1 MSRILI
7 PRSDSLGAK
16 IIEPSDFEKY
26 FSSDIVRDYRKSGF
40 VITAGSGLS
49 VDIAVGTAR
58 VKGLY
63 VEADASEKVGSLT
76 ANQPNY
82 IYITLA
88 RDSNSEAESWSFTKN
103 TTGSLPTDSFF
114 IGTAVCGGSSVT
126 SINQTEVIDSALV
139 INTGDDSIISK
150 KSVLIAD
157 YTTPTAVTASSAAS
171 GYASSKAKDDS
182 TSTVWKTNSEANPF
196 IYADMGSAVNLCAI
210 AWYNDAATTE
220 TTVKIQTSTDASNWT
235 DKRTVL
241 TSNLVA
247 SVYNFIRFNTTTA
260 RYIRIYGSSGSSV
273 VLSAAEIKVQKQTD
287 SELLLSHGHLS
298 ISITDTG
305 IELDGTA

>member
-7 PRSDSLGAK
+7 PRSDSQSAK

-26 FSSDIVRDYRKSGF
+26 FSSDIVRDYRKTGF
-40 VITAGSGLS
+40 TITAGSGLS
-49 VDIAVGTAR
+49 INIAAGTAR

-63 VEADASEKVGSLT
+63 VEADASENVASLT
-76 ANQPNY
+76 ANSPNH

-88 RDSNSEAESWSFTKN
+88 RGSNSEAESWSFTKN
-103 TTGSLPTDSFF
+103 TSGSLPADSFF
-114 IGTAVCGGSSVT
+114 IGNAVCGGSTVT
-126 SINQTEVIDSALV
+126 TVNQTEVVDSALV
-139 INTGDDSIISK
+139 INTGDDSVISK

-171 GYASSKAKDDS
+171 GFASANAKDDN
-182 TSTVWKTNSEANPF
+182 TSTVWKTNASTNPF

-210 AWYNDAATTE
+210 AWYNNAATTE
-220 TTVKIQTSTDASNWT
+220 TTVKIQTSTDASSWT

-241 TSNLVA
+241 TANLVA
-247 SVYNFIRFNTTTA
+247 SVYNFIRFNTVTA
-260 RYIRIYGSSGSSV
+260 RYIRIYGSSGSSL
-273 VLSAAEIKVQKQTD
+273 VLSAAEIKVQKKTD
-287 SELLLSHGHLS
+287 AELLISHGHLP
-298 ISITDTG
+298 ISNSDTG

>member
-7 PRSDSLGAK
+7 PRSDSQSAK

-26 FSSDIVRDYRKSGF
+26 FSSDIVRDYRKTGF

-49 VDIAVGTAR
+49 INIAAGTAR

-63 VEADASEKVGSLT
+63 VEADASENVASLT
-76 ANQPNY
+76 ANSPNH

-103 TTGSLPTDSFF
+103 TSGSLPADSFF
-114 IGTAVCGGSSVT
+114 IGNAVCGGSTVT
-126 SINQTEVIDSALV
+126 TVNQTEVVDSALV
-139 INTGDDSIISK
+139 INTGDDSVISK

-171 GYASSKAKDDS
+171 GFASANAKDDN
-182 TSTVWKTNSEANPF
+182 TSTVWKTNASTNPF

-210 AWYNDAATTE
+210 AWYNNAATTE
-220 TTVKIQTSTDASNWT
+220 TTVKIQTSTDASSWT
-235 DKRTVL
+235 DKRTIL

-260 RYIRIYGSSGSSV
+260 RYIRIYGSSGSSL
-273 VLSAAEIKVQKQTD
+273 VLSAAEIKVQKKTD
-287 SELLLSHGHLS
+287 AELLISHGHLA
-298 ISITDTG
+298 ISNSDTG

>member
-40 VITAGSGLS
+40 LITAGSGLAIN
-49 VDIAVGTAR
+49 IAAGISR

-63 VEADASEKVGSLT
+63 VESDASESVGSLT

-88 RDSNSEAESWSFTKN
+88 RDTNSEAESWSFTKN

-126 SINQTEVIDSALV
+126 SINQTEVVDAPLL
-139 INTGDDSIISK
+139 INTGDDSVISK

-298 ISITDTG
+298 VSTTDTG

>member
-40 VITAGSGLS
+40 IITAGSGLS
-49 VDIAVGTAR
+49 IDIAAGTAR
-58 VKGLY
+58 IKGLY
-63 VEADASEKVGSLT
+63 VEADASENVGSLT
-76 ANQPNY
+76 ASSPNY

-103 TTGSLPTDSFF
+103 TTGSTPADSFPL
-114 IGTAVCGGSSVT
+114 GTIVCGGSTVT
-126 SINQTEVIDSALV
+126 TIDQTAIIDSALV
-139 INTGDDSIISK
+139 INTGEDSVIAK
-150 KSVLIAD
+150 KSETIAD

-171 GYASSKAKDDS
+171 GYASSKAKDDN
-182 TSTVWKTNSEANPF
+182 TGTVWKTNASTNPF
-196 IYADMGSAVNLCAI
+196 IYVDMGSAVNLCAI

-220 TTVKIQTSTDASNWT
+220 TTIKIQSSTDASAWT
-235 DKRTVL
+235 DERVIL
-241 TSNLVA
+241 TSRLA
-247 SVYNFIRFNTTTA
+247 STAYSFIRFNTVTA
-260 RYIRIYGSSGSSV
+260 RYIRIYGSSGSSL
-273 VLSAAEIKVQKQTD
+273 VLSSAEIKVQKKTD
-287 SELLLSHGHLS
+287 AELLISHGHLA
-298 ISITDTG
+298 ISNSDTG

>member
-7 PRSDSLGAK
+7 PRSDSISVK
-16 IIEPSDFEKY
+16 IIEPSDFEKM

-40 VITAGSGLS
+40 AITIGSGLS
-49 VDIAVGTAR
+49 VAIAAGTAR

-63 VEADASEKVGSLT
+63 IEATASENVGSLT
-76 ANQPNY
+76 ASSPNY

-103 TTGSLPTDSFF
+103 TTGTTPADSFF
-114 IGTAVCGGSSVT
+114 IGNAVCGGSTVT
-126 SINQTEVIDSALV
+126 SINQTEVVDSALV
-139 INTGDDSIISK
+139 INTGDDSIIAT

-157 YTTPTAVTASSAAS
+157 YTTPTAVTASSAAT
-171 GYASSKAKDDS
+171 GYASSKAKDDN
-182 TSTVWKTNSEANPF
+182 TSTVWKTNASTNPF
-196 IYADMGSAVNLCAI
+196 IYADMGSAVNLCAL

-220 TTVKIQTSTDASNWT
+220 TTVKIQTSTDASSWT
-235 DKRTVL
+235 DKRTIL

-247 SVYNFIRFNTTTA
+247 SVYNFIRFNTITA
-260 RYIRIYGSSGSSV
+260 RYIRIYGTSGSSL
-273 VLSAAEIKVQKQTD
+273 VLSAAELKVQKQTD
-287 SELLLSHGHLS
+287 SELLLSHGHLA
-298 ISITDTG
+298 ISNSDIG

>member
-7 PRSDSLGAK
+7 PRSDSQSAK

-26 FSSDIVRDYRKSGF
+26 FSSDIVRDYRKTGF
-40 VITAGSGLS
+40 TITAGSGLS
-49 VDIAVGTAR
+49 INIAAGTAR

-63 VEADASEKVGSLT
+63 VEADASENVASLT
-76 ANQPNY
+76 ANSPNH

-103 TTGSLPTDSFF
+103 TSGSLPADSFF
-114 IGTAVCGGSSVT
+114 IGNAVCGGSTVT
-126 SINQTEVIDSALV
+126 TVNQTEVIDSALV
-139 INTGDDSIISK
+139 INTGDDSVIAK

-157 YTTPTAVTASSAAS
+157 YTTPTEVTASIAAS
-171 GYASSKAKDDS
+171 GFASANAKDDN
-182 TSTVWKTNSEANPF
+182 TSTVWKTNASTNPF

-210 AWYNDAATTE
+210 AWYNNAATTE
-220 TTVKIQTSTDASNWT
+220 TTVKIQTSTDASSWT

-241 TSNLVA
+241 TANLVA
-247 SVYNFIRFNTTTA
+247 SVYNFIRFNTVTA
-260 RYIRIYGSSGSSV
+260 RYIRIYGSSGSSL
-273 VLSAAEIKVQKQTD
+273 VLSAAEIKVQKKTD
-287 SELLLSHGHLS
+287 AELLISHGHLA
-298 ISITDTG
+298 ISNSDTG

>member
-40 VITAGSGLS
+40 VITAGSGLAIN
-49 VDIAVGTAR
+49 IAAGISR

-63 VEADASEKVGSLT
+63 VESDASESVVSLT

-157 YTTPTAVTASSAAS
+157 YTTPTAVTASSAATS
-171 GYASSKAKDDS
+171 FASANAKDDN
-182 TSTVWKTNSEANPF
+182 TSTVWKTNAEANPS
-196 IYADMGSAVNLCAI
+196 IYADMGSAVNLCAL
-210 AWYNDAATTE
+210 AWYHDSATTE
-220 TTVKIQTSTDASNWT
+220 TSIKIQSSPNASSWT
-235 DKRTVL
+235 DERTILVSKL
-241 TSNLVA
+241 TA
-247 SVYNFIRFNTTTA
+247 SAYNYNRFNTVTA
-260 RYIRIYGSSGSSV
+260 RYLRIYGNSGSSL
-273 VLSAAEIKVQKQTD
+273 VLASAEIKVQKQTD
-287 SELLLSHGHLS
+287 AELLVSHGHLA
-298 ISITDTG
+298 ISNSDTG
-305 IELDGTA
+305 IELAGTA

>member
-7 PRSDSLGAK
+7 PRSDSISVK
-16 IIEPSDFEKY
+16 IIEPSDFEKM

-40 VITAGSGLS
+40 AIVAGSGLS
-49 VDIAVGTAR
+49 VDIALGTAR

-63 VEADASEKVGSLT
+63 IEATASENVGSLT
-76 ANQPNY
+76 ASSPNY

-103 TTGSLPTDSFF
+103 TTGTTPADSFPL
-114 IGTAVCGGSSVT
+114 GTVVCGGSTVT
-126 SINQTEVIDSALV
+126 TVDQTAIIDSALV
-139 INTGDDSIISK
+139 INTGENSVIAK
-150 KSVLIAD
+150 KSETIAD

-171 GYASSKAKDDS
+171 GYASSKAKDDN
-182 TSTVWKTNSEANPF
+182 TSTVWKTNASTNPF
-196 IYADMGSAVNLCAI
+196 IYADMGATVNLCAI

-220 TTVKIQTSTDASNWT
+220 TTIKIQSSPDASAWT
-235 DKRTVL
+235 DERVIL
-241 TSNLVA
+241 TSRLA
-247 SVYNFIRFNTTTA
+247 STAYSFIRFNTITA
-260 RYIRIYGSSGSSV
+260 RYIRIYGSSGSSL
-273 VLSAAEIKVQKQTD
+273 VLASAEIKVQKKTD

-298 ISITDTG
+298 ISNSDTG

>member
-26 FSSDIVRDYRKSGF
+26 FSSDIVRDYRKTGF
-40 VITAGSGLS
+40 IITAGSGLS
-49 VDIAVGTAR
+49 VNIALGTAR

-63 VEADASEKVGSLT
+63 IEATATENVATLT
-76 ANQPNY
+76 ANSPNH

-103 TTGSLPTDSFF
+103 TTGSLPADSFF
-114 IGTAVCGGSSVT
+114 LGNAVCGASTVT
-126 SINQTEVIDSALV
+126 TVNQTEVVDSALV
-139 INTGDDSIISK
+139 INTGDDSVIAK

-171 GYASSKAKDDS
+171 SFASANAKDDN
-182 TSTVWKTNSEANPF
+182 TSTVWKTNASTNPF

-210 AWYNDAATTE
+210 AWYNNAATTE
-220 TTVKIQTSTDASNWT
+220 TTVKIQTSTDASSWT

-247 SVYNFIRFNTTTA
+247 SVYNFIRFNTITA
-260 RYIRIYGSSGSSV
+260 RYIRIYGTSGSSL
-273 VLSAAEIKVQKQTD
+273 VLSAAEIKVQKKTD
-287 SELLLSHGHLS
+287 AELLISHGHLAVS
-298 ISITDTG
+298 NSDTG

>member
-26 FSSDIVRDYRKSGF
+26 FSSDIVKDYRKTGF

-49 VDIAVGTAR
+49 VNIALGTAR

-63 VEADASEKVGSLT
+63 IEATATENVATLT
-76 ANQPNY
+76 ANSPNH

-103 TTGSLPTDSFF
+103 TTGSLPADSFF
-114 IGTAVCGGSSVT
+114 LGNAVCGASTVT
-126 SINQTEVIDSALV
+126 TVNQTEVVDSALV
-139 INTGDDSIISK
+139 INTGDDSVIAK

-171 GYASSKAKDDS
+171 SFASANAKDDN
-182 TSTVWKTNSEANPF
+182 TSTVWKTNASTNPF

-210 AWYNDAATTE
+210 AWYNNAATTE
-220 TTVKIQTSTDASNWT
+220 TTVKIQTSTDASSWT

-247 SVYNFIRFNTTTA
+247 SVYNFIRFNTITA
-260 RYIRIYGSSGSSV
+260 RYIRIYGTSGSSL
-273 VLSAAEIKVQKQTD
+273 VLSAAEIKVQKKTD
-287 SELLLSHGHLS
+287 AELLISHGHLAVS
-298 ISITDTG
+298 NSDTG

>member
-26 FSSDIVRDYRKSGF
+26 FSSDIIRDYRKSGF

-63 VEADASEKVGSLT
+63 VEADASENVGSLT

-126 SINQTEVIDSALV
+126 SINQTEVVDAPLL
-139 INTGDDSIISK
+139 INTGDDSVISK

-171 GYASSKAKDDS
+171 RYAPSKAKDDS

>member
-40 VITAGSGLS
+40 IITAGSGLS
-49 VDIAVGTAR
+49 IDIAAGTAR
-58 VKGLY
+58 IKGLY
-63 VEADASEKVGSLT
+63 VEADASENVGSLT
-76 ANQPNY
+76 ASSPNY

-103 TTGSLPTDSFF
+103 TTGSLPADSFF
-114 IGTAVCGGSSVT
+114 IGNAVCGGSTVT
-126 SINQTEVIDSALV
+126 TVNQTEVVDSALV
-139 INTGDDSIISK
+139 INTGDDSVISK

-171 GYASSKAKDDS
+171 GFASSNAKDDN
-182 TSTVWKTNSEANPF
+182 TSTVWKTNASTNPF

-220 TTVKIQTSTDASNWT
+220 TTVKIQTSTDASSWT
-235 DKRTVL
+235 DKRTIL

-260 RYIRIYGSSGSSV
+260 RYIRIYGSSGSSL
-273 VLSAAEIKVQKQTD
+273 VLSAAEIKVQKKTD
-287 SELLLSHGHLS
+287 AELLISHGHLP
-298 ISITDTG
+298 ISNSDTG

>member
-26 FSSDIVRDYRKSGF
+26 FSSDIIRDYRKSGF

-63 VEADASEKVGSLT
+63 VEADASENVGSLT

-126 SINQTEVIDSALV
+126 SINQTEVVDAPLL
-139 INTGDDSIISK
+139 INTGDDSVISK

-171 GYASSKAKDDS
+171 GYASSKAKDDN

>member
-40 VITAGSGLS
+40 VITIGSGLS
-49 VDIAVGTAR
+49 VAIAAGTAR

-63 VEADASEKVGSLT
+63 IEATASENVGSLT
-76 ANQPNY
+76 ASSPNY

-103 TTGSLPTDSFF
+103 TTGTTPADSFF
-114 IGTAVCGGSSVT
+114 IGNAVCGGSTVT
-126 SINQTEVIDSALV
+126 SINQTEVVDSALV
-139 INTGDDSIISK
+139 INTGDDSIIAT

-157 YTTPTAVTASSAAS
+157 YTTPTAVTASSAAT
-171 GYASSKAKDDS
+171 GYASSKAKDDN
-182 TSTVWKTNSEANPF
+182 TSTVWKTNASTNPF
-196 IYADMGSAVNLCAI
+196 IYADMGAAVNLCAI

-220 TTVKIQTSTDASNWT
+220 TTIKIQSSPDASAWT
-235 DKRTVL
+235 DERVIL
-241 TSNLVA
+241 TSRLA
-247 SVYNFIRFNTTTA
+247 STAYSFIRFNTITA
-260 RYIRIYGSSGSSV
+260 RYIRIYGSSGSSL
-273 VLSAAEIKVQKQTD
+273 VLASAEIKVQKQTD
-287 SELLLSHGHLS
+287 AVLLLSHGHLA
-298 ISITDTG
+298 ISNSDTG

>member
-7 PRSDSLGAK
+7 PRSDSQSAK

-26 FSSDIVRDYRKSGF
+26 FSSDIVKDYRKSGF
-40 VITAGSGLS
+40 IISIGSGLA
-49 VDIAVGTAR
+49 VNIAAGTAR

-63 VEADASEKVGSLT
+63 VESDATESVGSLT
-76 ANQPNY
+76 ASSPNY

-103 TTGSLPTDSFF
+103 TTGSLPADSFF
-114 IGTAVCGGSSVT
+114 IGNAVCGGSTVT
-126 SINQTEVIDSALV
+126 TVNQTEVVDSALV
-139 INTGDDSIISK
+139 INTGDDSVISK

-171 GYASSKAKDDS
+171 GFASSKAKDDN
-182 TSTVWKTNSEANPF
+182 TSTVWKTNSETNPF

-220 TTVKIQTSTDASNWT
+220 TTVKIQTSTDASSWT

-260 RYIRIYGSSGSSV
+260 RYIRIYGSSGSSL
-273 VLSAAEIKVQKQTD
+273 VLSAAEIKVQKKTD
-287 SELLLSHGHLS
+287 GELLISHGHLA
-298 ISITDTG
+298 ISNSDTG